1 VDRDALKPIAEETVT
16 MDNERTEKQNQ
27 QGPDHVKLS
36 AAKYLGVTVLNGLIT
51 VMEVAG
57 GIMSG
62 SLALLSDAAHNLGD
76 TVSILLSY
84 VAWKIA
90 GKEKDVR
97 RTYGYKRAEIIA
109 AFVNASALVAI
120 SLFLVVEA
128 LRRFRN
134 PETIDSGLMIG
145 VALFGLA
152 VNFISMRLLKRVA
165 HGNMNVRSSYLH
177 LLGDTVSSV
186 GVLGGGI
193 AIRIWGLFWIDPL
206 VTVLIS
212 LYIMRESWV
221 IVKNSVGILMQSA
234 ADLDYSAIQREIEAI
249 PEVRD
254 IHHVHTWMA
263 NEETVYFEAHIDV
276 EDCLLSEACAVSERI
291 EGILKKHYGIS
302 HVTLQF
308 ETGRCAEKS
317 FFKK

>member
-1 VDRDALKPIAEETVT
+1 
-16 MDNERTEKQNQ
+16 MDVEKMKNQ
-27 QGPDHVKLS
+27 YQHRHAHVNLS
-36 AAKYLGVTVLNGLIT
+36 AARYLGVTLLNGLIT
-51 VMEVAG
+51 VVEIAG

-76 TVSILLSY
+76 TVSIATSY
-84 VAWKIA
+84 IAWRIA

-120 SLFLVVEA
+120 SLFLVFEA
-128 LRRFRN
+128 VRRFRN
-134 PETIDSGLMIG
+134 PETIHSGLMIG
-145 VALFGLA
+145 VAVFGLLA
-152 VNFISMRLLKRVA
+152 NFVSMLMLQKAA

-177 LLGDTVSSV
+177 LLGDTVSSL

-193 AIRIWGLFWIDPL
+193 AIRVWGAFWIDPL

-212 LYIMRESWV
+212 LYIMRKSWV

-234 ADLDYSAIQREIEAI
+234 ADLDYGAMQREIEAI

-276 EDCLLSEACAVSERI
+276 DDCLLSQACTIADQIEALLKER
-291 EGILKKHYGIS
+291 YGIA

>member
-1 VDRDALKPIAEETVT
+1 MNDASK
-16 MDNERTEKQNQ
+16 EKEKLPGREQVN
-27 QGPDHVKLS
+27 LS
-36 AAKYLGVTVLNGLIT
+36 AAKYLGVTLLNGLIT
-51 VMEVAG
+51 AVEVAG

-84 VAWKIA
+84 AAWKIA
-90 GKEKDVR
+90 GREKDVR
-97 RTYGYKRAEIIA
+97 MTYGYKRAEIIV

-120 SLFLVVEA
+120 SLFLVIEA
-128 LRRFRN
+128 LRRFRH

-145 VALFGLA
+145 VALFGLVA
-152 VNFISMRLLKRVA
+152 NFASMLLLKRES

-177 LLGDTVSSV
+177 LLGDTVSSI

-206 VTVLIS
+206 VTVVIS
-212 LYIMRESWV
+212 AYIMRASWV

-234 ADLDYSAIQREIEAI
+234 ADLDYGVMQREIEAI
-249 PEVRD
+249 LEVRN

-263 NEETVYFEAHIDV
+263 NEKTVYFEAHIEV
-276 EDCLLSEACAVSERI
+276 EDCLLSRACVVADKIERI
-291 EGILKKHYGIS
+291 LKERYGIA

-308 ETGRCAEKS
+308 ETGRCSEKS

>member
-1 VDRDALKPIAEETVT
+1 MNDKRAEDQDRGRRDQV
-16 MDNERTEKQNQ
+16 N
-27 QGPDHVKLS
+27 LS
-36 AAKYLGVTVLNGLIT
+36 AAKYLGVTLLNGLIT
-51 VMEVAG
+51 VVEVAG

-76 TVSILLSY
+76 TVSILSSY
-84 VAWKIA
+84 VAWRIA
-90 GKEKDVR
+90 GKENDLR

-109 AFVNASALVAI
+109 AFVNASALGVI
-120 SLFLVVEA
+120 SLFLVFEA

-134 PETIDSGLMIG
+134 PEAIDGRLMIG
-145 VALFGLA
+145 VALFGLVA
-152 VNFISMRLLKRVA
+152 NFISMRLLRIEA

-177 LLGDTVSSV
+177 LLGDTVSSI

-193 AIRIWGLFWIDPL
+193 AIRVWGLFWIDPL
-206 VTVLIS
+206 VTVMIS
-212 LYIMRESWV
+212 LYIIRKSWV
-221 IVKNSVGILMQSA
+221 IVKNSVSILMQSA
-234 ADLDYSAIQREIEAI
+234 ADLDYGAMQREIEAV
-249 PEVRD
+249 PEVRN

-276 EDCLLSEACAVSERI
+276 DDCLLSSACVVADKIEA
-291 EGILKKHYGIS
+291 ILKRRFGIA

-317 FFKK
+317 FFKNDRTMKNKGS

>member
-1 VDRDALKPIAEETVT
+1 
-16 MDNERTEKQNQ
+16 MDDEKKEKHDQH
-27 QGPDHVKLS
+27 GRDHVNLS
-36 AAKYLGVTVLNGLIT
+36 SAKYLGVTLLNGLIT
-51 VMEVAG
+51 AVEVAG

-76 TVSILLSY
+76 TVSILTSY
-84 VAWKIA
+84 LAWKIA

-109 AFVNASALVAI
+109 AFVNASVLVAI
-120 SLFLVVEA
+120 SLLLVFAAVQ
-128 LRRFRN
+128 RFRK
-134 PETIDSGLMIG
+134 PETIHSGLMIG
-145 VALFGLA
+145 VALFGLLA
-152 VNFISMRLLKRVA
+152 NFISMLLLQKASR
-165 HGNMNVRSSYLH
+165 GNMNVRSSYLH

-193 AIRIWGLFWIDPL
+193 AIRIWGVFWIDPL

-212 LYIMRESWV
+212 LYIMRQSWL

-234 ADLDYSAIQREIEAI
+234 ADLDYGAMQREIEAV
-249 PEVRD
+249 PEVRN

-263 NEETVYFEAHIDV
+263 NEETVYFEAHV
-276 EDCLLSEACAVSERI
+276 ELDDCLLSKACAVADTIETILEER
-291 EGILKKHYGIS
+291 YGIA
-302 HVTLQF
+302 HVTLHF

>member
-1 VDRDALKPIAEETVT
+1 MSDEIK
-16 MDNERTEKQNQ
+16 TEHCL
-27 QGPDHVKLS
+27 QGRPPRGLS
-36 AAKYLGVTVLNGLIT
+36 PAKYAGVTVLNGLIT
-51 VMEVAG
+51 VVEVAG
-57 GIMSG
+57 GILSG

-76 TVSILLSY
+76 TVSILMSY
-84 VAWKIA
+84 LAWKIA
-90 GKEKDVR
+90 GREKDVR

-120 SLFLVVEA
+120 SLFLVFEA
-128 LRRFRN
+128 VRRFRN

-145 VALFGLA
+145 VAAFGLA
-152 VNFISMRLLKRVA
+152 ANFVSMRLLKKGA
-165 HGNMNVRSSYLH
+165 QGNMNVRSSYLH

-186 GVLGGGI
+186 GVLGGGL
-193 AIRIWGLFWIDPL
+193 AIRFWGAFWIDPL

-212 LYIMRESWV
+212 LYIMRESWA
-221 IVKNSVGILMQSA
+221 IVKNSVNILMQSA
-234 ADLDYSAIQREIEAI
+234 ADLDYSAIQRDIEAI
-249 PEVRD
+249 PQVRN

-263 NEETVYFEAHIDV
+263 NEETVYFEAHLDV
-276 EDCLLSEACAVSERI
+276 EDRPLSEACGIADTI
-291 EGILKKHYGIS
+291 EAILKERYGIA

>member
-1 VDRDALKPIAEETVT
+1 
-16 MDNERTEKQNQ
+16 MDDEIKEKQNPRSRDQ
-27 QGPDHVKLS
+27 VNLS
-36 AAKYLGVTVLNGLIT
+36 PAKYLGVTVLNGLIT
-51 VMEVAG
+51 VVEVAG

-62 SLALLSDAAHNLGD
+62 SLALISDAAHNLGD

-120 SLFLVVEA
+120 SLYLVFEA
-128 LRRFRN
+128 VRRFRK
-134 PETIDSGLMIG
+134 PETIDSNLMIG

-152 VNFISMRLLKRVA
+152 ANFVSMRLLKKEA

-177 LLGDTVSSV
+177 LLGDTASSV

-193 AIRIWGLFWIDPL
+193 AIRIWGLFWVDPL

-212 LYIMRESWV
+212 LYIMRQSWV
-221 IVKNSVGILMQSA
+221 IVKHSVGILMQSA
-234 ADLDYSAIQREIEAI
+234 ADLDYGAMQREIEAI
-249 PEVRD
+249 PQVRD

-276 EDCLLSEACAVSERI
+276 EDCLLSEACVVADRI
-291 EGILKKHYGIS
+291 EALLKKRYGIA

-308 ETGRCAEKS
+308 ETGRCSGKS

>member
-1 VDRDALKPIAEETVT
+1 
-16 MDNERTEKQNQ
+16 MDDGMKEKQKPRSRDRVN
-27 QGPDHVKLS
+27 LS

-51 VMEVAG
+51 VVEAAG

-62 SLALLSDAAHNLGD
+62 SLALISDAAHNLGD

-90 GKEKDVR
+90 GKGKDVR

-109 AFVNASALVAI
+109 AFVNASVLVAI
-120 SLFLVVEA
+120 SMYLVFEA
-128 LRRFRN
+128 VRRFRK

-145 VALFGLA
+145 VALFGLVA
-152 VNFISMRLLKRVA
+152 NFVSMRLLKKEA

-193 AIRIWGLFWIDPL
+193 AIRIWGLAWIDPL

-212 LYIMRESWV
+212 LYIMRQSWM

-234 ADLDYSAIQREIEAI
+234 ADLDYGAMQREIEAI

-263 NEETVYFEAHIDV
+263 NEETVYFEAHIDM
-276 EDCLLSEACAVSERI
+276 EDCPLSQACVVADRI
-291 EGILKKHYGIS
+291 EGLLKERYGIA

-308 ETGRCAEKS
+308 ETGRCSEKS

>member
-1 VDRDALKPIAEETVT
+1 
-16 MDNERTEKQNQ
+16 MDGKGMKNQNQ
-27 QGPDHVKLS
+27 HGVNQGNLS
-36 AAKYLGVTVLNGLIT
+36 VAKYLGVTLLNGLIT
-51 VMEVAG
+51 VVEVAG

-90 GKEKDVR
+90 RKEKDIR

-109 AFVNASALVAI
+109 AFVNASALLAI
-120 SLFLVVEA
+120 SLFLVFEA
-128 LRRFRN
+128 VKRFRN
-134 PETIDSGLMIG
+134 PEVIHSGLMIA
-145 VALFGLA
+145 VAAFGLLA
-152 VNFISMRLLKRVA
+152 NFISMLLLKKES

-186 GVLGGGI
+186 GVIGGGI
-193 AIRIWGLFWIDPL
+193 VIRIWGVSWIDPL

-212 LYIMRESWV
+212 VYIMRASWV
-221 IVKNSVGILMQSA
+221 IVKNSVNILMQSA
-234 ADLDYSAIQREIEAI
+234 ADLDYGAMQREIETI
-249 PEVRD
+249 PQVLN

-263 NEETVYFEAHIDV
+263 NEETVYFEAHIEV
-276 EDCLLSEACAVSERI
+276 EDRLLSEACAISAKI
-291 EGILKKHYGIS
+291 EAILKERYGIS

-308 ETGRCAEKS
+308 ETGRCAGKS

>member
-1 VDRDALKPIAEETVT
+1 
-16 MDNERTEKQNQ
+16 MN
-27 QGPDHVKLS
+27 LS
-36 AAKYLGVTVLNGLIT
+36 PVKYLGVTVLNGLIT
-51 VMEVAG
+51 VVEAAG

-76 TVSILLSY
+76 TVSILTSY
-84 VAWKIA
+84 LAWRIA

-109 AFVNASALVAI
+109 AFVNASALVTI
-120 SLFLVVEA
+120 SLFLVFEA
-128 LRRFRN
+128 LRRFRK
-134 PETIDSGLMIG
+134 PETIDSSLMIG
-145 VALFGLA
+145 VAVFGLA
-152 VNFISMRLLKRVA
+152 ANFISMLLLQKA
-165 HGNMNVRSSYLH
+165 SHGNMNVRSSYLH

-193 AIRIWGLFWIDPL
+193 AIHVWGLFWIDPL

-212 LYIMRESWV
+212 LYIMRESWL
-221 IVKNSVGILMQSA
+221 IVKNSVNILMQSA
-234 ADLDYSAIQREIEAI
+234 ADLDYGAMQREIEAL
-249 PEVRD
+249 PDVRN
-254 IHHVHTWMA
+254 IHHVHTWLA

-276 EDCLLSEACAVSERI
+276 EDCLLSEACAVSDRI

>member
-1 VDRDALKPIAEETVT
+1 
-16 MDNERTEKQNQ
+16 MDNERTENQNQ
-27 QGPDHVKLS
+27 HGHAYVNLS
-36 AAKYLGVTVLNGLIT
+36 AAKYLGVTLLNGLIT
-51 VMEVAG
+51 VVEIVG
-57 GIMSG
+57 GILSG

-76 TVSILLSY
+76 TVSIATSY
-84 VAWKIA
+84 IAWRIA

-120 SLFLVVEA
+120 SLFLVFEA
-128 LRRFRN
+128 IQRFRK

-152 VNFISMRLLKRVA
+152 ANFISMLLLQKAA

-177 LLGDTVSSV
+177 LLGDTVSSI

-212 LYIMRESWV
+212 IYIMRESWG

-234 ADLDYSAIQREIEAI
+234 ADLDYGAMQREIEAI

-276 EDCLLSEACAVSERI
+276 DDCLLSQACTIADQIEALLKER
-291 EGILKKHYGIS
+291 YGIA

>member
-1 VDRDALKPIAEETVT
+1 
-16 MDNERTEKQNQ
+16 MDGEGMKNQ
-27 QGPDHVKLS
+27 DQHSLNQGNLS
-36 AAKYLGVTVLNGLIT
+36 AAKYLGVTLLNGLIT
-51 VMEVAG
+51 VVEVAG

-109 AFVNASALVAI
+109 AFVNASALLAI
-120 SLFLVVEA
+120 SLFLVFEA
-128 LRRFRN
+128 ARRFRN
-134 PETIDSGLMIG
+134 PGAIHSGLMIG
-145 VALFGLA
+145 VAAFGLLA
-152 VNFISMRLLKRVA
+152 NFISMLLLKKES

-186 GVLGGGI
+186 GVICGGI
-193 AIRIWGLFWIDPL
+193 AIRIWGVFWIDPL
-206 VTVLIS
+206 VTVLIA

-234 ADLDYSAIQREIEAI
+234 AALDYGGMQREIEAV
-249 PEVRD
+249 PQVRN

-263 NEETVYFEAHIDV
+263 NEETIYFEAHIEV
-276 EDCLLSEACAVSERI
+276 EDRLLSEACFLADQI
-291 EGILKKHYGIS
+291 EAILKEHYGIS

-308 ETGRCAEKS
+308 ETGRCAEKN
-317 FFKK
+317 FFKL

>member
-1 VDRDALKPIAEETVT
+1 MDEQRMESQNQHDRD
-16 MDNERTEKQNQ
+16 
-27 QGPDHVKLS
+27 HVNLS
-36 AAKYLGVTVLNGLIT
+36 AARYLGVTLLNGLIT
-51 VMEVAG
+51 VVEVAG
-57 GIMSG
+57 GILSG

-76 TVSILLSY
+76 TVSILTSY
-84 VAWKIA
+84 LAWKIS
-90 GKEKDVR
+90 GKGKDVR

-120 SLFLVVEA
+120 SLFLVFEA
-128 LRRFRN
+128 VQRFRK

-152 VNFISMRLLKRVA
+152 ANFISMLLLQKAA

-193 AIRIWGLFWIDPL
+193 AIRAWGAFWIDPL

-212 LYIMRESWV
+212 LYIMRESWL
-221 IVKNSVGILMQSA
+221 IVKNSVNILMQSA
-234 ADLDYSAIQREIEAI
+234 ADLDYGAMQREIEALA
-249 PEVRD
+249 EVRN
-254 IHHVHTWMA
+254 IHHVHTWLA
-263 NEETVYFEAHIDV
+263 NEETIYFEAHIEVD
-276 EDCLLSEACAVSERI
+276 DCLLSQACGVADRI
-291 EGILKKHYGIS
+291 ESILKERYGIA

-308 ETGRCAEKS
+308 ETGRCTEKS

>member
-1 VDRDALKPIAEETVT
+1 V
-16 MDNERTEKQNQ
+16 N
-27 QGPDHVKLS
+27 LS
-36 AAKYLGVTVLNGLIT
+36 PVKYLGVTVLNGLIT
-51 VMEVAG
+51 VVEAAG

-76 TVSILLSY
+76 TVSILTSY
-84 VAWKIA
+84 LAWRIA

-109 AFVNASALVAI
+109 AFVNASALVTI
-120 SLFLVVEA
+120 SLFLVFEA
-128 LRRFRN
+128 LRRFRK
-134 PETIDSGLMIG
+134 PETIDSSLMIG
-145 VALFGLA
+145 VAVFGLA
-152 VNFISMRLLKRVA
+152 ANFISMLLLQKA
-165 HGNMNVRSSYLH
+165 SHGNMNVRSSYLH

-193 AIRIWGLFWIDPL
+193 AIHVWGLFWIDPL

-212 LYIMRESWV
+212 LYIMRESWL
-221 IVKNSVGILMQSA
+221 IVKNSVNILMQSA
-234 ADLDYSAIQREIEAI
+234 ADLDYGAMQREIEAL
-249 PEVRD
+249 PDVRN
-254 IHHVHTWMA
+254 IHHVHTWLA

-276 EDCLLSEACAVSERI
+276 EDCLLSEACAVSDRI

>member
-1 VDRDALKPIAEETVT
+1 MNDQRAE
-16 MDNERTEKQNQ
+16 NQNQ
-27 QGPDHVKLS
+27 HGHAHVNLS
-36 AAKYLGVTVLNGLIT
+36 AAKYLGVTLLNGLIT
-51 VMEVAG
+51 VVEVAG

-76 TVSILLSY
+76 TVSILTSY
-84 VAWKIA
+84 LAWRIA

-120 SLFLVVEA
+120 SLFLVFEA
-128 LRRFRN
+128 VQRFRK

-145 VALFGLA
+145 VAVFGLA
-152 VNFISMRLLKRVA
+152 ANFISMLLLQKASR
-165 HGNMNVRSSYLH
+165 GNMNVRSSYLH
-177 LLGDTVSSV
+177 LLGDTVSSL

-193 AIRIWGLFWIDPL
+193 AIRVWGLFWIDPL

-212 LYIMRESWV
+212 LYIMRESWL
-221 IVKNSVGILMQSA
+221 IVKNSVNILMQSA
-234 ADLDYSAIQREIEAI
+234 ADLDYGAMQREIEAV
-249 PEVRD
+249 PEVRN

-263 NEETVYFEAHIDV
+263 NEETVYFEAHV
-276 EDCLLSEACAVSERI
+276 ELDDCLLSKACAVADTI
-291 EGILKKHYGIS
+291 EGILTERYGIA

>member
-1 VDRDALKPIAEETVT
+1 
-16 MDNERTEKQNQ
+16 M
-27 QGPDHVKLS
+27 
-36 AAKYLGVTVLNGLIT
+36 GVTLLNGLIT
-51 VMEVAG
+51 IVEVAG

-84 VAWKIA
+84 VAWRIA
-90 GKEKDVR
+90 GREKDIR

-120 SLFLVVEA
+120 SLFLVFEA
-128 LRRFRN
+128 IRRFRN
-134 PETIDSGLMIG
+134 PETIHSDLMIG
-145 VALFGLA
+145 VALFGLTA
-152 VNFISMRLLKRVA
+152 NFVSMRLLKKEA
-165 HGNMNVRSSYLH
+165 HVNMNVRSSYLH

-206 VTVLIS
+206 ITVLIS

-234 ADLDYSAIQREIEAI
+234 ADLDYGAMQREIEAI

-263 NEETVYFEAHIDV
+263 NEETIYFEAHIDI
-276 EDCLLSEACAVSERI
+276 EDCLLSSACVVADKI
-291 EGILKKHYGIS
+291 EGLLKERYGIA

-308 ETGRCAEKS
+308 ETDRCSEKS

>member
-1 VDRDALKPIAEETVT
+1 MDDEMTENQNLQNRDQV
-16 MDNERTEKQNQ
+16 N
-27 QGPDHVKLS
+27 LS
-36 AAKYLGVTVLNGLIT
+36 PVKYLGVTVLNGLIT
-51 VMEVAG
+51 VVEVVG

-120 SLFLVVEA
+120 SLFLVLEA

-145 VALFGLA
+145 VALFGLLA
-152 VNFISMRLLKRVA
+152 NFVSMRLLKKES

-177 LLGDTVSSV
+177 LLGDTVSSI

-193 AIRIWGLFWIDPL
+193 AIHIWGVFWIDPL

-212 LYIMRESWV
+212 VYIMRQSWA

-234 ADLDYSAIQREIEAI
+234 ADLDYGAMQREIEAI

-254 IHHVHTWMA
+254 IHHVHTWMV

-276 EDCLLSEACAVSERI
+276 EDCLLSKTCVVADKI
-291 EGILKKHYGIS
+291 EGFLKERYGIA

-308 ETGRCAEKS
+308 ETGRCSEKS
-317 FFKK
+317 FFKQ

>member
-1 VDRDALKPIAEETVT
+1 MDDARIEKEKLPGRDQV
-16 MDNERTEKQNQ
+16 N
-27 QGPDHVKLS
+27 LS
-36 AAKYLGVTVLNGLIT
+36 AAKYLGVTLLNGLIT
-51 VMEVAG
+51 AVEVAG

-76 TVSILLSY
+76 TISILLSY
-84 VAWKIA
+84 VAWRIA
-90 GKEKDVR
+90 GREKDVR

-120 SLFLVVEA
+120 SLYLVFEA
-128 LRRFRN
+128 IRRFRN

-152 VNFISMRLLKRVA
+152 ANFASMLLLKREA

-234 ADLDYSAIQREIEAI
+234 ADLNYSAMQREIESV
-249 PEVRD
+249 PEVRN

-263 NEETVYFEAHIDV
+263 NEKTVYFEAHVDV
-276 EDCLLSEACAVSERI
+276 DDCLLSSACVVADKIERI
-291 EGILKKHYGIS
+291 LKERYGIA

>member
-1 VDRDALKPIAEETVT
+1 
-16 MDNERTEKQNQ
+16 MDEKRAEKQDPHGREQVN
-27 QGPDHVKLS
+27 LS
-36 AAKYLGVTVLNGLIT
+36 AAKYLGVTLLNGLIT
-51 VMEVAG
+51 VVEVAG

-62 SLALLSDAAHNLGD
+62 SLALVSDAAHNLGD

-84 VAWKIA
+84 AAWKIA
-90 GKEKDVR
+90 GKDNDVR

-109 AFVNASALVAI
+109 AFVNASALLAI
-120 SLFLVVEA
+120 SLFLVFEA
-128 LRRFRN
+128 VQRFRK
-134 PETIDSGLMIG
+134 PETIHSGIMIG
-145 VALFGLA
+145 VALFGLLA
-152 VNFISMRLLKRVA
+152 NFISMALLKKGA

-193 AIRIWGLFWIDPL
+193 AIRAWGLFWIDPL

-212 LYIMRESWV
+212 LYIMRQSWL
-221 IVKNSVGILMQSA
+221 IVRNSVGILMQSA
-234 ADLDYSAIQREIEAI
+234 ADLDYGAMQREIEAL
-249 PEVRD
+249 PEVRN

-263 NEETVYFEAHIDV
+263 NEETVYFEAHIELD
-276 EDCLLSEACAVSERI
+276 DCLLSRACGVADKI
-291 EGILKKHYGIS
+291 EGLLKERYGIA

>member
-1 VDRDALKPIAEETVT
+1 
-16 MDNERTEKQNQ
+16 MDIERTENQNQ
-27 QGPDHVKLS
+27 HGHAPVNLS
-36 AAKYLGVTVLNGLIT
+36 AAKYLGVTLLNGLIT
-51 VMEVAG
+51 VVEVAG

-76 TVSILLSY
+76 TVSILTSYLS
-84 VAWKIA
+84 WKIA

-120 SLFLVVEA
+120 SLFLVFEA
-128 LRRFRN
+128 VRRFRN
-134 PETIDSGLMIG
+134 PETIHSGLMIG
-145 VALFGLA
+145 VAIFGLA
-152 VNFISMRLLKRVA
+152 ANFVSMLLLQKAA

-193 AIRIWGLFWIDPL
+193 AIRIWGAFWIDPL

-212 LYIMRESWV
+212 LYILRESWL
-221 IVKNSVGILMQSA
+221 IVRNSVGILMQSA
-234 ADLDYSAIQREIEAI
+234 ADLDYGAMQRDIEAI
-249 PEVRD
+249 PQVQN
-254 IHHVHTWMA
+254 IHHVHTWMG
-263 NEETVYFEAHIDV
+263 NEETIYFEAHLDV
-276 EDCLLSEACAVSERI
+276 ENCLLSEACVVADKI
-291 EGILKKHYGIS
+291 EGILKERYGIA

-308 ETGRCAEKS
+308 ETDRCSEKS